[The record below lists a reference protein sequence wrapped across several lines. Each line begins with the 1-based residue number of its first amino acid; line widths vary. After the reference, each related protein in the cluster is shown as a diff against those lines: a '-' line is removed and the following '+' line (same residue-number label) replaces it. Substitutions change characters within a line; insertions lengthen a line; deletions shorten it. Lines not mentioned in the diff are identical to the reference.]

1 MRILSIGFPLPNVSV
16 DNYNALT
23 APSYNDYDGL
33 IVDPLSITK
42 AAKDLAEE
50 GAEYEA
56 FDGRPILNAPT
67 SASSVSAADQLRR
80 RSDETRRL
88 LESGG
93 VVVVLA
99 RPDAVQGG
107 ILGFEG
113 LDRYHWLPAPG
124 GLSWGPPYLK
134 PAEGRTVRV
143 TGSEDHPFTSVLR
156 DFRKD
161 VGYRAMFDER
171 QAEVRKTGRILAVG
185 GGGAPIAVEFA
196 VLGGRVLFI
205 PVIAENPYANRS
217 DLANALVDAFVRHA
231 GSEFGAQAPYW
242 TNAQALPGLEQLEAE
257 LEEAESAAFE
267 ATSRLEAVRERHDGL
282 ARHRRLLWEDGQ
294 PFAGAVVEALRLI
307 GFSVEHTPGEPI
319 SLEHEG
325 VRALLEIESAREQVF
340 EWPYIR
346 LQRRLE
352 EHLLQKGELLKGIVI
367 VNGHREKDPEQREE
381 ELSTPLKV
389 ACENYRYS
397 LLTTRSLFEVVRRA
411 LAGADEATLLS
422 IRRRIMQGAGLLTS
436 EALTGESSGEEAP
449 SSGPIF

>member
-1 MRILSIGFPLPNVSV
+1 MRILSIGFPLPNVSC

-33 IVDPLSITK
+33 IIDPASITK

-50 GAEYEA
+50 GTDYEA

-67 SASSVSAADQLRR
+67 TASSVSAAEQLRR
-80 RSDETRRL
+80 RGDETRRL
-88 LESGG
+88 LDSGG

-99 RPDAVQGG
+99 RPDAAQTGL
-107 ILGFEG
+107 LGFEG

-143 TGSEDHPFTSVLR
+143 TGAEDHPFTAVLR
-156 DFRKD
+156 EFRKD

-171 QAEVRKTGRILAVG
+171 QAEVRRNGRVLATGGSGV
-185 GGGAPIAVEFA
+185 PIAMEFQ
-196 VLGGRVLFI
+196 VLGGRVIFI
-205 PVIAENPYANRS
+205 PVIAESPYANRA
-217 DLANALVDAFVRHA
+217 DLAQAIVDAFVRHS

-257 LEEAESAAFE
+257 LEEADAAALE
-267 ATSRLEAVRERHDGL
+267 AKSRLDAVREKHDSLG
-282 ARHRRLLWEDGQ
+282 RHRRLLWEDGQ
-294 PFAGAVVEALRLI
+294 PFAGAVVEALRLL
-307 GFSVEHTPGEPI
+307 GFTVEHTAGEPI
-319 SLEHEG
+319 TLEHEG
-325 VRALLEIESAREQVF
+325 NRAFLEVESAREQVA

-352 EHLLQKGELLKGIVI
+352 EHLLKDGEMLKGLV
-367 VNGHREKDPEQREE
+367 VANGYREKDPEQREE

-397 LLTTRSLFEVVRRA
+397 LLSTQTLFQLVKRI
-411 LAGADEATLLS
+411 LAGADDAALLGF
-422 IRRRIMQGAGLLTS
+422 RRRIMQGAGHLTL
-436 EALTGESSGEEAP
+436 EALTNESSEETT